1 MRPRTRLLAALGLV
15 SALGLGA
22 GCSIDETPV
31 GPSSELPWHLRV
43 RRSDVALLPCD
54 SLPYARKTAT
64 IGPGGGTLKFGL
76 QQLVIPAGALSQKV
90 EITAEQVADAVVSVR
105 FAPEGLRFAKP
116 ATLTLSYGRCLP
128 IAGVKGV
135 VYTDDQ
141 LDVLELIPSQD
152 ELSGEVAGWINH
164 FSRYA
169 VAF

>member
-1 MRPRTRLLAALGLV
+1 M
-15 SALGLGA
+15 GA
-22 GCSIDETPV
+22 GCSIDEPV
-31 GPSSELPWHLRV
+31 GPSSPLPWHLRV
-43 RRSDVALLPCD
+43 RRSEVALLPCD

-64 IGPGGGTLKFGL
+64 IGPGGGAIKFGL
-76 QQLVIPAGALSQKV
+76 QQLVVPAGALSQKV

-116 ATLTLSYGRCLP
+116 VAVTLSYGRCLP
-128 IAGVKGV
+128 IAGPKGV

-152 ELSGEVAGWINH
+152 QPGGEVTGWINH